1 MIVEM
6 SAPRSPTP
14 GDNRTLTTSRQ
25 QGPGSDI
32 AATRSFRANPVR
44 RYLVTVAVS
53 TLLPMVVLAWLLGS
67 FVVVRITE
75 HIAQAGSAEIAANV
89 SAVLRQ
95 SGLGMDT
102 AGEGV
107 VVPNGVTNSLDRWQY
122 FTTIVERNPNTVGV
136 TVYDADA
143 GVAFAQD
150 REAIGAATTPDEALK
165 TALDGS
171 RATRVASSLFSDP
184 GSTYA
189 VLVPLFDRAGNVEG
203 AVEVEHDI
211 GPLRQDILLARWL
224 ITFGITASS
233 LAMLGVTVFLTT
245 RLARRSYID
254 PVTGLAN
261 YSYLES
267 ATRVVLKRN
276 AKRGKGAAVVLL
288 DVDRFKL
295 VNDTLGRVEGDR
307 MLHDLAV
314 RLGEVV
320 RSGDYVAR
328 LGGDEFAVLL
338 SGTDEATTHAA
349 IERVIGAVAK
359 PFEAGGRDIR
369 LEASAGVA
377 LFPRDGVDL
386 EALLQRAEMAMYRAK
401 ELRLPV
407 SYYLHDSEPGKR
419 HSLYLESDLRA
430 ALERDELKLV
440 YQPICDLQTA
450 KVVGLESLMRWHH
463 PIRGV
468 VSPALFIPVA
478 EESGF
483 INRLDLWALRA
494 ATLQLADWSRQGST
508 VRVSVNLSAQSVS
521 DNSLPEQIE
530 ALLRDSGAPADQL
543 VLEITERSALYDIE
557 SSAGILERVRETG
570 VRIALDD
577 FGRGYSS
584 LGTLEDLPITFLKL
598 DAGFTRGIGIA
609 SKDEHLIRAINI
621 FAKGVGIPFV
631 IEGVETEEQRQWLLA
646 EGVQYG
652 QGFLFARPLP
662 AGEVNLGFA
671 HDEATLT
678 NLSLRRDGALG
689 SREPN

>member
-1 MIVEM
+1 
-6 SAPRSPTP
+6 
-14 GDNRTLTTSRQ
+14 
-25 QGPGSDI
+25 
-32 AATRSFRANPVR
+32 
-44 RYLVTVAVS
+44 
-53 TLLPMVVLAWLLGS
+53 
-67 FVVVRITE
+67 
-75 HIAQAGSAEIAANV
+75 
-89 SAVLRQ
+89 
-95 SGLGMDT
+95 
-102 AGEGV
+102 
-107 VVPNGVTNSLDRWQY
+107 
-122 FTTIVERNPNTVGV
+122 
-136 TVYDADA
+136 
-143 GVAFAQD
+143 
-150 REAIGAATTPDEALK
+150 
-165 TALDGS
+165 
-171 RATRVASSLFSDP
+171 
-184 GSTYA
+184 
-189 VLVPLFDRAGNVEG
+189 
-203 AVEVEHDI
+203 
-211 GPLRQDILLARWL
+211 
-224 ITFGITASS
+224 
-233 LAMLGVTVFLTT
+233 FLTT

-338 SGTDEATTHAA
+338 SGTDEAPSRAG

-359 PFEAGGRDIR
+359 RSGSGGRDIR

-407 SYYLHDSEPGKR
+407 SYYLHDNEPGKR

-609 SKDEHLIRAINI
+609 SKDEHLIRAISI

-631 IEGVETEEQRQWLLA
+631 IEGVETEDQRQWLLA

-652 QGFLFARPLP
+652 QGFLF
-662 AGEVNLGFA
+662 
-671 HDEATLT
+671 
-678 NLSLRRDGALG
+678 
-689 SREPN
+689 